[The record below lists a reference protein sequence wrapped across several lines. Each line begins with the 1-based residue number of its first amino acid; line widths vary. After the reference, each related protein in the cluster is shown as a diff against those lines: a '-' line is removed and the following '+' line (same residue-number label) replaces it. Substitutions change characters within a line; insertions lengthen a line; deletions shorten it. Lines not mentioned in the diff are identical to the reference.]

1 MQLKDAEILVLQ
13 KQLHD
18 LRVTLKAKSNNDKRS
33 ERGHLNRS
41 FQNFG
46 PRPNFACVYVCILAL
61 VYDFGY

>member
-46 PRPNFACVYVCILAL
+46 PRPNCACVYVCILAL